1 MPQEKLESLDRELE
15 GSYSENLELN
25 LDPKSATFTDIM
37 AFNKTASFNIKRILR
52 LN

>member
-1 MPQEKLESLDRELE
+1 MLQEKLESLDRELR

-25 LDPKSATFTDIM
+25 LDPKSATFADIM
-37 AFNKTASFNIKRILR
+37 SMNKAVSFNIKRLLR